1 MNSAKQGY
9 YENAADTVIKN
20 LKKRRMDAYYC
31 EDKQEALE
39 KVLEL
44 MEDGK
49 SVAWGGSMTLAE
61 CGIMDAVKSGK
72 YNVID
77 REKAKT
83 DEEIRETYGKICTCD
98 YFLMSTNAISL
109 DGELVNVDGRGNRV
123 SFLCFGP
130 QNVIVVAGMNK
141 LVTDVDM
148 GIKRTRNM
156 AAPPNTVRL
165 KKNTPCSVTGRCA
178 DCLSPDC
185 ICAQTVITRLSMI
198 PGRIKVILVGEELG
212 Y

>member
-98 YFLMSTNAISL
+98 YFLMSTNAITL

-156 AAPPNTVRL
+156 VAPPNTVRL

>member
-77 REKAKT
+77 REKAKQ
-83 DEEIRETYGKICTCD
+83 
-98 YFLMSTNAISL
+98 M
-109 DGELVNVDGRGNRV
+109 
-123 SFLCFGP
+123 
-130 QNVIVVAGMNK
+130 
-141 LVTDVDM
+141 
-148 GIKRTRNM
+148 
-156 AAPPNTVRL
+156 
-165 KKNTPCSVTGRCA
+165 KK
-178 DCLSPDC
+178 
-185 ICAQTVITRLSMI
+185 
-198 PGRIKVILVGEELG
+198 
-212 Y
+212 

>member
-98 YFLMSTNAISL
+98 YFLMSTNAITL

-156 AAPPNTVRL
+156 DAPPNTVRL